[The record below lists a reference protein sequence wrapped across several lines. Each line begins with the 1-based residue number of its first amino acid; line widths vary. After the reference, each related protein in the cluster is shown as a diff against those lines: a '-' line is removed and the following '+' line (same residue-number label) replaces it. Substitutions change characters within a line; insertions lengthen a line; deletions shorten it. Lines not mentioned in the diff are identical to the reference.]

1 MTQKNWLVPVILLLC
16 VASQASGQA
25 CNYDISGYIKD
36 HQQKPVIHAAV
47 RISNGPATYTDTAGY
62 YHLGGLCAGNYT
74 INCSVDSFM
83 IAQKTFVLNSNITLN
98 FTPFEPSTDLKE
110 VVVSGTR
117 VHELS
122 TLHAVELDN
131 KQLFQTT
138 GRSLGESL
146 KNIPGINTIQTG
158 PGISKPVIHGLHSN
172 RVLIL
177 NNGIRQEGQQ
187 WGSEHAPEI
196 DPFIAGSMT
205 IIEGAASLRYGSDAI
220 AGVIL
225 LNPPALIDERLK
237 GEVNLVGASNGR
249 MGAVSGLLNGAGDK
263 KWEGFQ
269 WRVQGTLKRAGNF
282 KTANYYLNNSGIDER
297 DFSGTMGYHREHFGL
312 YGYYSS
318 YHTKMGIFDGS
329 HVGNL
334 NDLYAAFAR
343 TKPITPSY
351 FSYKINRSY
360 QEVTHDLLKLNSY
373 YNFNNN
379 GRAEI
384 VFARQSDLR
393 NEYDVDLPY
402 SSDPA
407 VLNAPQV
414 SFKIKTH
421 TLDLTYHTPERN
433 HFSGTYGV
441 SGITQGNVFRGIR
454 YLVPNF
460 RNYGSGVFAIEKYTR
475 NKWTLE
481 GGLRYDYRWLK
492 VYRRNDN
499 SLTVYT
505 QTHTYNNLTAAVGAT
520 WQATPELSISGN
532 SGTAW
537 RAPSVSELYIRGIH
551 LSAASYEI
559 GDSTLQAERSINN
572 SISFKYNGQKLFVQL
587 NFYDNEIN
595 NYIYAK
601 PSLTGI
607 TLVSGTYPVFQYTQA
622 NVRLRGL
629 DAEVNYHVL
638 PALAIISKA
647 AIVRGYNKSIHDY
660 LVFMPAD
667 KFDNSVKFGLPDHGH
682 FKQSYVSLQYVYT
695 AKQTRVPP
703 NSDYVAPPPG
713 YGLLNYSMGTDLHL
727 HNNPLNIS
735 LSIENLT
742 NVAYRDYLNRF
753 RYYADDLGINFILRT
768 KLTF

>member
-1 MTQKNWLVPVILLLC
+1 MKQKKWLVSVMLLIC
-16 VASQASGQA
+16 IASQASGQA
-25 CNYDISGYIKD
+25 CNYFISGYIKD
-36 HQQKPVIHAAV
+36 NQQQPVVHASV
-47 RISNGPATYTDTAGY
+47 TISNGASTYTDTTGY
-62 YHLGGLCAGNYT
+62 YQLGGLCAGNYR
-74 INCSVDSFM
+74 IQCSVDSFI
-83 IAQKTFVLNSNITLN
+83 IAEKTLVLNSNITLN
-98 FTPFEPSTDLKE
+98 FTRLATHTDLKE
-110 VVVSGTR
+110 VIVSGTKVR
-117 VHELS
+117 ELS
-122 TLHAVELDN
+122 TLHAIELDR
-131 KQLFQTT
+131 KQLFQTA
-138 GRSLGESL
+138 GKSLGESL
-146 KNIPGINTIQTG
+146 KNIPGINSIQTG

-196 DPFIAGSMT
+196 DPFIASNMT

-225 LNPPALIDERLK
+225 LNPPALIDERLR

-249 MGAVSGLLNGAGDK
+249 MGAVSGLLNGAGTH

-282 KTANYYLNNSGIDER
+282 KTADYYLNNSGIDER
-297 DFSGTMGYHREHFGL
+297 DFSGTVGYHREHFGL

-318 YHTKMGIFDGS
+318 YQTKMGIFDGS

-343 TKPITPSY
+343 TRPITPSY
-351 FSYKINRSY
+351 FSYSINRSY
-360 QEVTHDLLKLNSY
+360 QQVTHDLLKLNSY

-384 VFARQSDLR
+384 VFARQYDLR
-393 NEYDVDLPY
+393 NEYDIDLPY

-421 TLDLTYHTPERN
+421 TLDLTYHAPEKN
-433 HFSGTYGV
+433 HFSGSYGV
-441 SGITQGNVFRGIR
+441 SGITQGNVFKGIR

-460 RNYGSGVFAIEKYTR
+460 RNYGSGIFAIEKYTR
-475 NKWTLE
+475 DKWTLE

-505 QTHTYNNLTAAVGAT
+505 QTHTYNNLTASIGAT
-520 WQATPELSISGN
+520 WQATPALSVSGN
-532 SGTAW
+532 TGTAW

-559 GDSTLQAERSINN
+559 GDSTLHAERSINN
-572 SISFKYNGQKLFVQL
+572 SISFKYNSKKLFAQL
-587 NFYDNEIN
+587 NVYDNEIN
-595 NYIYAK
+595 NYIYAR

-629 DAEVNYHVL
+629 DAEVNYQVL
-638 PALAIISKA
+638 PALSVISKA

-667 KFDNSVKFGLPDHGH
+667 KFDNSVKFGLPDRGH
-682 FKQSYVSLQYVYT
+682 FKQSYISLQYVYT

-703 NSDYVAPPPG
+703 NSDYVVPPPG
-713 YGLLNYSMGTDLHL
+713 YGLLNYAMGTDLHL
-727 HNNPLNIS
+727 HNHPLNIS